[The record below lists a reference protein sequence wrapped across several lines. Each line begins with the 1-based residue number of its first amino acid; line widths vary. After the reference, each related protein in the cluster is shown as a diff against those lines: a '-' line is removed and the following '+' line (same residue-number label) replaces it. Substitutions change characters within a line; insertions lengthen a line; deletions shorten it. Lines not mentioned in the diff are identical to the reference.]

1 MNVKQKKIPA
11 EVLPGFFVGT
21 NLCPLTQG
29 TDIKTRNGLSYTRN
43 FRGRTSIAE
52 RRGRPQRTTY
62 ACFTPAMCGGKA
74 PPVRRSRAH
83 GRLRAKQYGGDA
95 FASPPVD
102 RCHLR
107 HLPLHWSLAFPYVGK
122 SHWKKLY
129 LKILS
134 LGFCRV
140 VFGSRHFFEV
150 EPQNKFREISESE
163 AASFWIN
170 AEAPHSSSSCDA
182 FFKANHGSRLS
193 RILRDKVQSN
203 LRSCLCVLLH
213 AACVSRLIIRAS
225 VCPHM

>member
-1 MNVKQKKIPA
+1 MYR
-11 EVLPGFFVGT
+11 L
-21 NLCPLTQG
+21 
-29 TDIKTRNGLSYTRN
+29 
-43 FRGRTSIAE
+43 FRRARPCRVHRG
-52 RRGRPQRTTY
+52 RRGRK
-62 ACFTPAMCGGKA
+62 PARGASGRDAVPRRDVPRARRVPKKDLKTKSFPHIRVLCGKLFLFARCGGKA